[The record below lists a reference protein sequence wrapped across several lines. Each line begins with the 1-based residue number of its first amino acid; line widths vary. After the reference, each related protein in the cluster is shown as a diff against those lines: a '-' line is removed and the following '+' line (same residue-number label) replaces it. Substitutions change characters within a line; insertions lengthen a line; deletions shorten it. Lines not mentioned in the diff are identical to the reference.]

1 MSYSCQKS
9 SKGIR
14 QPPSDYLNC
23 GAIPI
28 RPCRWDRI
36 HQLYFV
42 WNLLSLRSHCLYEI
56 KRCLLR
62 QEGISSPSV
71 YDAMSPPYQSHECLR
86 IAYGDAMPT
95 KKDSRPIV
103 VSPCCV
109 KCGKEDSNLHGV
121 NPH

>member
-71 YDAMSPPYQSHECLR
+71 YDCLR